1 MAGISLMGIFT
12 LGYLSIHNIRKS
24 DEYINKGIKNTK
36 EGIKNIIKNFN
47 EGKHIDSVKGANGE
61 LLTGEAAYKQVLQ
74 NLIESLHIYPI
85 EVEDLLKEH
94 NLTQYKLYK
103 LSGVAQSSISEIRSK
118 KNKAPNLYIVYELA
132 QGFGISLAEF
142 FDCDYFKGFNI
153 VD

>member
-1 MAGISLMGIFT
+1 MSL
-12 LGYLSIHNIRKS
+12 
-24 DEYINKGIKNTK
+24 
-36 EGIKNIIKNFN
+36 
-47 EGKHIDSVKGANGE
+47 A
-61 LLTGEAAYKQVLQ
+61 EAVAAR
-74 NLIESLHIYPI
+74 I
-85 EVEDLLKEH
+85 EDLLKEH

-142 FDCDYFKGFNI
+142 FDCEYFKGFNI